1 MFLISPSHL
10 ISNHPS
16 HSESYTSQCCC
27 LSKAQSRMPYFI
39 LYNKNYLML
48 LEYKGRE
55 AGQSSTFTICRL
67 KKKKKRRKTDGRK
80 KRKKRK
86 QQQTTHMNAHLL
98 INTLKEKKNLT
109 HRFLLRRRRGLRRH
123 SKQLADHLQGK
134 KSWSTT
140 EQPENLISIVL
151 NRESFYLYKQL
162 ISYVTWNKD
171 FQMGIYW
178 EHPLNH
184 LISR

>member
-1 MFLISPSHL
+1 MFLISPSRF
-10 ISNHPS
+10 ISSNPS

-48 LEYKGRE
+48 LDYKGRE
-55 AGQSSTFTICRL
+55 AGQSSTFTICRQ
-67 KKKKKRRKTDGRK
+67 KKRRKTDGR
-80 KRKKRK
+80 
-86 QQQTTHMNAHLL
+86 
-98 INTLKEKKNLT
+98 EKKNKTATHIWTHTCSLIHLKKTLT
-109 HRFLLRRRRGLRRH
+109 HRFLLRKRRGLRRH

-171 FQMGIYW
+171 FQMGIY
-178 EHPLNH
+178 ESIL
-184 LISR
+184 